1 MKMSETTK
9 KTKRNISITKD
20 DMRQVLVIGGNEMR
34 KFFRGRKI
42 LLLVILAAL
51 FFTINVVLT
60 GLYSDLLFDSKPENP
75 AKLFGIISIV
85 TLHSMWV
92 PFIALLGAVL
102 FASYAIVSEFEERT
116 YLLLF
121 TRPVKKTTI
130 FVGKFL
136 ASYLVT
142 LLVVLLYYGVS
153 ILHALIIGGDAG
165 VIDSSILASIG
176 LTMAYIFAVSGLAML
191 FSCISK
197 KGSISALMT
206 FFLVTMVPS
215 MMSIVLML
223 AAPLPR
229 GEVHWYILDK
239 AGEKIT
245 LIMDATQGVIVSQPL
260 ITLFIWGI
268 IPLIAGWIIF
278 LKREA

>member
-1 MKMSETTK
+1 MNMSEATK
-9 KTKRNISITKD
+9 KGKRNISVTMD

-51 FFTINVVLT
+51 FLTINIVLT
-60 GLYSDLLFDSKPENP
+60 ALYSDLMFNP
-75 AKLFGIISIV
+75 SPSNLAREFGIISII
-85 TLHSMWV
+85 TLHSLWV
-92 PFIALLGAVL
+92 PFISLLGAVL

-142 LLVVLLYYGVS
+142 LFVVLLYYGIG
-153 ILHALIIGGDAG
+153 ILHSLILGGDAG
-165 VIDSSILASIG
+165 VIDSSVLASIG

-206 FFLVTMVPS
+206 FFLVSMVPT
-215 MMSIVLML
+215 MMTIILML
-223 AAPLPR
+223 AVP
-229 GEVHWYILDK
+229 GGNHWYILDK
-239 AGEKIT
+239 ASESIT
-245 LIMDATQGVIVSQPL
+245 LIMDATVTVLVSQPL
-260 ITLFIWGI
+260 IALFIWGI
-268 IPLIAGWIIF
+268 VPLIAGWIIF

>member
-1 MKMSETTK
+1 MSETTK

-51 FFTINVVLT
+51 FLTIDIVLT
-60 GLYSDLLFDSKPENP
+60 VLYPNKFDP
-75 AKLFGIISIV
+75 ANSEFMGILIIV
-85 TLHSMWV
+85 LNSMWV
-92 PFIALLGAVL
+92 PLIALLGAVL
-102 FASYAIVSEFEERT
+102 FASYTIVSEFEERT

-136 ASYLVT
+136 ASYLIT
-142 LLVVLLYYGVS
+142 LLIILLYYCIAIG
-153 ILHALIIGGDAG
+153 HALAFGEQ
-165 VIDSSILASIG
+165 IDSKTLASIG
-176 LTMAYIFAVSGLAML
+176 FTMAYIFAVSGLAML

-206 FFLVTMVPS
+206 FFLVSMVPV
-215 MMSIVLML
+215 MITVILTL
-223 AAPLPR
+223 ALSLGPGEAP
-229 GEVHWYILDK
+229 WYILDE
-239 AGEKIT
+239 AANSISSV
-245 LIMDATQGVIVSQPL
+245 LSSNIMISQPL
-260 ITLFIWGI
+260 ITFFIWGI